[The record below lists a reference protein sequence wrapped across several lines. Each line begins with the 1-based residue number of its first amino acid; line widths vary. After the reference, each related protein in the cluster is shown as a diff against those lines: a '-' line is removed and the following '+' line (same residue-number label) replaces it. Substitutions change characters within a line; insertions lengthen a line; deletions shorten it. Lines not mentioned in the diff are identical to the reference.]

1 MNFTYKVEKENF
13 NVTFCSDNKG
23 LKLTKTPNSYMQ
35 ISKNLKKL
43 KHDDKI
49 LLVVDKNINKKIIQ
63 YIIHDLKISYPK
75 LKVLFVEGSKKN
87 KNLKTFFKIIDNL
100 FKNKFTKNSVM
111 VSCGG
116 GVIGDVSGLCA
127 SLYLRGLNY
136 FHIPTTMTAIIDSCI
151 GGKNGI
157 NYNNIINSLGTY
169 YHPQNV
175 YISKKIIEHLPKR
188 EYISGIPEIIKCG
201 LINKSNLLD
210 YMEMKDKIIERDF
223 SFLSKIIRE
232 TLITKIKFFK
242 DDVREKNKRLML
254 NFGHTFSHAIES
266 ALDNNLKNK
275 KETLRHGE
283 AVGLGML
290 CEIFYAYGKNK
301 VFYKTRDLL
310 ALYSLPI
317 NLKKIDINKS
327 FFKKEIFKLIF
338 LDKKKIGVYP
348 RYINI
353 KKVGSPKIAELKDHS
368 KIRETIED
376 VLFR

>member
-1 MNFTYKVEKENF
+1 
-13 NVTFCSDNKG
+13 
-23 LKLTKTPNSYMQ
+23 MQ

-43 KHDDKI
+43 KHDNKI
-49 LLVVDKNINKKIIQ
+49 LLVVDNNINKKLVQ
-63 YIIHDLKISYPK
+63 YIIYDLKISNPK

-116 GVIGDVSGLCA
+116 GVIGDVSGLVA

-175 YISKKIIEHLPKR
+175 YISKTIIEHLPKR

-242 DDVREKNKRLML
+242 DDVREKNQRLML

-327 FFKKEIFKLIF
+327 FFKKEIFKFIF

-353 KKVGSPKIAELKDHS
+353 KKVGSPKIAELKDNN